1 MDSGVLF
8 TVFMPAQPHL
18 SPTDVVDYL
27 MCWYFLRA
35 PHLKV
40 HEIPT
45 QLICPT
51 LGMSSMELNESG
63 QMIVVSYS
71 DTCVL

>member
-35 PHLKV
+35 PHIKV
-40 HEIPT
+40 HVIPT
-45 QLICPT
+45 HYTRDVINGPRGLT
-51 LGMSSMELNESG
+51 KVDN
-63 QMIVVSYS
+63 
-71 DTCVL
+71 